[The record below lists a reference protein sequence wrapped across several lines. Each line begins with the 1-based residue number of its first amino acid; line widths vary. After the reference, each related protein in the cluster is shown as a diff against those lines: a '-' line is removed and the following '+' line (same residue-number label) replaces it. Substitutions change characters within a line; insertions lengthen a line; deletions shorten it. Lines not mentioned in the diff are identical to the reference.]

1 MNPALTTPQLQTLKN
16 AIAADPLLANQPNSD
31 DGDQAIA
38 DAMNLAASP
47 AFSVWRTRVLLMD
60 VTAKPGFDWTR
71 VDNLSVGKARIWEW
85 LFMPGSNVSA
95 ALPSVRT
102 GVEAA
107 FSVQAADAPCRQ
119 AFYDAGSR
127 LATRVERLY
136 VTPAIVPGGG
146 TTGSNGTPPTSNGV
160 GPQNMLTEGPL
171 SGGDVR
177 AARNLP

>member
-1 MNPALTTPQLQTLKN
+1 MNPSLTTPQLQTLRG
-16 AIAADPLLANQPNSD
+16 AITADALLNNQPQSD

-38 DAMNLAASP
+38 DAMNLAAAP
-47 AFSVWRTRVLLMD
+47 AFTVWRTRVLLME

-85 LFMPGSNVSA
+85 MFMPGSICSP
-95 ALPSVRT
+95 ALASVRA

-107 FSVQAADAPCRQ
+107 FSVAGTDAPCRQ

-127 LATRVERLY
+127 LSTRVERLY
-136 VTPAIVPGGG
+136 TVPATVPGGG
-146 TTGSNGTPPTSNGV
+146 TTGSNGNVPNANGV
-160 GPQNMLTEGPL
+160 GPQNITTEGPL
-171 SGGDVR
+171 TSGEVR